1 MSLGGPLNS
10 STRGDSGMVNS
21 PALSAECFDLESS
34 SHDRLRLRFGLFE
47 ADLVSREL
55 YKRGHLVHLQ
65 EQPFRILAM
74 LLEQPG
80 EVISREQVQ
89 KKLWPEGTF
98 VDFDEG
104 LDTALKKLRQA
115 LGDSPQN
122 PIFVETVPRRGY
134 RFIAPVNGV
143 KPASAW
149 KQPATGKIMLAV
161 LPFDNLSGDREQE
174 YFSDGLTE
182 EMINQL
188 GRLHPERLGVIARTS
203 AMNYKHASKGI
214 DQIGRELG
222 VDYVL
227 EGGVRCA
234 GERLR
239 ITAQLIQVSDQTHS
253 WAESY
258 ERDLS
263 DALALQSEVAL
274 AIASEINVKLT
285 PQQRTRLVN
294 TRPLIPAAYEAY
306 LKGRYSW
313 NRRSEEGFKKS
324 IEYFNQ
330 AIGKDPIYALAYT
343 GLADG
348 YIELAE
354 YSLVPPREGLPRA
367 REAATIALELDDS
380 LAEAHTSLAAVK
392 ELYEWDFGS
401 AETGYRRALGLNSG
415 YATAHQWYAE
425 LLSRLGRHE
434 EALAEI
440 RRAQELDPV
449 SLIIDGLVGEL
460 LLQAGQED
468 EAIERLK
475 KTLELDPNFGW
486 GHGALGNVFLRK
498 AKFGEAIAEYQN
510 AMKLAPNINEFA
522 GALGNAFARGGQRAK
537 AQELLD
543 ELGEQSKRRY
553 VSWVDIAPICAG
565 LGDDDQAFF
574 SLQRAYD
581 QHDTKLIRVNVEPRF
596 DSLRADPRFSD
607 LLHRIGL
614 PP

>member
-1 MSLGGPLNS
+1 MGLGAPLNF
-10 STRGDSGMVNS
+10 STRRNSGVVNF
-21 PALSAECFDLESS
+21 PALSPECFDLEST
-34 SHDRLRLRFGLFE
+34 SHDRQRLRFGLFE

-89 KKLWPEGTF
+89 KKLWTKGTF

-122 PIFVETVPRRGY
+122 PIFVETIPRRGY

-188 GRLHPERLGVIARTS
+188 GRLRPERLGVIARTS

-239 ITAQLIQVSDQTHS
+239 ITAQLIQVTDQTHF

-263 DALALQSEVAL
+263 DALVLQSEVAL

-354 YSLVPPREGLPRA
+354 YSLVPPKEGLPRA

-401 AETGYRRALGLNSG
+401 AETGYRRALGLSSG

-510 AMKLAPNINEFA
+510 AMRLTPNINEFA

-543 ELGEQSKRRY
+543 ELREQSKRRY
-553 VSWVDIAPICAG
+553 VSWVDIAPVCAG
-565 LGDDDQAFF
+565 LGDKDQAFF

>member
-1 MSLGGPLNS
+1 MGLGAPLNF
-10 STRGDSGMVNS
+10 STRRNSGVVNF
-21 PALSAECFDLESS
+21 PALSPECFDLEST
-34 SHDRLRLRFGLFE
+34 SHDRQRLRFGLFE
-47 ADLVSREL
+47 VDLVSREL

-89 KKLWPEGTF
+89 KKLWTKGTF

-122 PIFVETVPRRGY
+122 PIFVETIPRRGY

-188 GRLHPERLGVIARTS
+188 GRLRPERLGVIARTS

-239 ITAQLIQVSDQTHS
+239 ITAQLIQVTDQTHF

-263 DALALQSEVAL
+263 DALVLQSEVAL

-354 YSLVPPREGLPRA
+354 YSLVPPKEGLPRA

-401 AETGYRRALGLNSG
+401 AETGYRRALGLSSG

-510 AMKLAPNINEFA
+510 AMRLTPNINEFA

-543 ELGEQSKRRY
+543 ELREQSKRRY
-553 VSWVDIAPICAG
+553 VSWVDIAPVCAG
-565 LGDDDQAFF
+565 LGDNDQAFF